1 MGPAFAQARGPVI
14 VALGDSITAGYGLT
28 EKDAWPIQVQ
38 KMLIAK
44 GQSVTVVNAGVS
56 GDTTAG
62 GKARLAWSVDG
73 ADPKPT
79 HAIIAL
85 GGNDALRAL
94 SQENAYQNLEAII
107 LAFKKRNIA
116 VLLAGMLAPPNLG
129 AEYGHKF
136 QAIYTRLAAKH
147 KVLLYPFLLNGV
159 AADANLNQA
168 DGIHP
173 TEAGQ
178 KIIAARILPY
188 IQALLSGK
196 KAL

>member
-1 MGPAFAQARGPVI
+1 
-14 VALGDSITAGYGLT
+14 
-28 EKDAWPIQVQ
+28 VQ